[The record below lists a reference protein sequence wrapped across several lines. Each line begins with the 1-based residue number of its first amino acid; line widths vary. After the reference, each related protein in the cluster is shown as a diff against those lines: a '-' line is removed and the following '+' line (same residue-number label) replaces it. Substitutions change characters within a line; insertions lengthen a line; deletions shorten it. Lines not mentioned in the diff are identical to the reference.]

1 MTNSITVHTIKRQ
14 ELSVKTQA
22 VATFLAVLAA
32 VVLPQVFHVM
42 GLVSGVGTGL
52 GEALLP
58 MHLPVIL
65 VGLLAGKYAG
75 GIAGLLAPVISFA
88 LTGMPVGVMLP
99 FMVIELGV
107 YGLTAGL
114 LRNVKL
120 PTIAKVLFVQMA
132 GRAVKAAAILVSV
145 CVIGNAGIKVA
156 SIWYSISTGIFGIIL
171 QALYGMFAKTS
182 SLTGLGSLIQLG
194 WLPDQ

>member
-88 LTGMPVGVMLP
+88 LMPVGVMLP

-114 LRNVKL
+114 LKNVKL

-132 GRAVKAAAILVSV
+132 GRAVKAVAILVSV

-171 QALYGMFAKTS
+171 QL
-182 SLTGLGSLIQLG
+182 LLLPLIVAG
-194 WLPDQ
+194 VEKAVEHES

>member
-114 LRNVKL
+114 LRNMKL
-120 PTIAKVLFVQMA
+120 PAIAKVLFVQIT

-145 CVIGNAGIKVA
+145 YVIGNAGIGVA
-156 SIWYSISTGIFGIIL
+156 SIWSSISNGISGIIVQL
-171 QALYGMFAKTS
+171 L
-182 SLTGLGSLIQLG
+182 LLPLIVAG
-194 WLPDQ
+194 VEKAVEHEN

>member
-1 MTNSITVHTIKRQ
+1 MTNLITVHTIKRQ

-32 VVLPQVFHVM
+32 VVLPQLFHVI
-42 GLVSGVGTGL
+42 GRVSGLGTGL

-58 MHLPVIL
+58 MHLPVIF
-65 VGLLAGKYAG
+65 VGLLAGTYAG

-88 LTGMPVGVMLP
+88 LTGMPGSIMLP
-99 FMVIELGV
+99 FMVLELGV
-107 YGLTAGL
+107 YGLAAGL
-114 LRNVKL
+114 LKNVKL
-120 PTIAKVLFVQMA
+120 PTVAKVLFVQMA

-145 CVIGNAGIKVA
+145 YMIGNAGIKVT

-171 QALYGMFAKTS
+171 QL
-182 SLTGLGSLIQLG
+182 LLLPLIVTYVEKAVEHEN
-194 WLPDQ
+194 

>member
-14 ELSVKTQA
+14 ELSVKAQA

-32 VVLPQVFHVM
+32 VVLPQLFHVM
-42 GLVSGVGTGL
+42 GRVSGLGTGL

-65 VGLLAGKYAG
+65 VGLLAGAYAG

-88 LTGMPVGVMLP
+88 LTGMPGSVMLP
-99 FMVIELGV
+99 FMVLELGV

-114 LRNVKL
+114 LKNVKL

-171 QALYGMFAKTS
+171 QL
-182 SLTGLGSLIQLG
+182 LLLPLIVAG
-194 WLPDQ
+194 VEKAVEHEN